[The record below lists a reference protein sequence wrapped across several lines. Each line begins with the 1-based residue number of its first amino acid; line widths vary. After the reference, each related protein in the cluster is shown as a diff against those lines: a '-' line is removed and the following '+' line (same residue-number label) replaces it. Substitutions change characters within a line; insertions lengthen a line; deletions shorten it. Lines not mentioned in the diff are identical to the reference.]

1 MIRRAPVHYN
11 EDRSLMVIQPLLQ
24 QKFGIQNPAMLG
36 SCLVAQAAFSIS
48 ACTGISEHTISKHIM
63 HYVSRPQGLKENGF
77 TLEQILRT
85 LQIPLSVRGKN
96 ISLKVQPM
104 VYHTLVGLID
114 DVLLGQPVLM
124 ILERNA
130 CATIENEAYAY
141 KDGRVLAT
149 AIRGVDPELVGQPQ
163 FHSLLVIGVDSAGY
177 LIVRD
182 TRHKYCYKGYLKIA
196 TEIVKQNFENARF
209 IGLEVQM

>member
-1 MIRRAPVHYN
+1 
-11 EDRSLMVIQPLLQ
+11 MVIEPLLQ
-24 QKFGIQNPAMLG
+24 QKFGIQNPTMLG
-36 SCLVAQAAFSIS
+36 SCFIAQAAFSIS
-48 ACTGISEHTISKHIM
+48 ACTGISACALSNHIM
-63 HYVSRPQGLKENGF
+63 HFVGDTPGQCENGF
-77 TLEQILRT
+77 TLEQILTT
-85 LQIPLSVRGKN
+85 LKIPVRAARKTYQ
-96 ISLKVQPM
+96 LKVQPT

-163 FHSLLVIGVDSAGY
+163 FHSLLVIGIDAAGY

-182 TRHKYCYKGYLKIA
+182 TRHKYCYKGYLKISL
-196 TEIVKQNFENARF
+196 EIVKQNFENARF
-209 IGLEVQM
+209 IGLEVQA